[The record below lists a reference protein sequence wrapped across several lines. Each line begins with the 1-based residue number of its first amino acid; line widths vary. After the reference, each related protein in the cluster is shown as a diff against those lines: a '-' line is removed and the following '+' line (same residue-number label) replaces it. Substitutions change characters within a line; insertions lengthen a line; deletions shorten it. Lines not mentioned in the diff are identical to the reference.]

1 MGSCSLTP
9 TLPHPCLAFPLPFSM
24 DIYNLIQAAESSGE
38 FGQPHDRFRRQAST
52 AVKRLQPC
60 WADTPCHL
68 QLEGGTAA
76 YARACK

>member
-1 MGSCSLTP
+1 
-9 TLPHPCLAFPLPFSM
+9 M

-38 FGQPHDRFRRQAST
+38 FGHCRFRRQAST
-52 AVKRLQPC
+52 DVKRSQPW